1 MDWNSAFAAFV
12 RDERLHAAAIG
23 LAAFGIV
30 STMLTVLAKIRDANE
45 IAPVEPKT
53 QYITQETEDALP
65 NTTLDTLLQHP
76 NVSIRDVAT
85 RILCDRAI
93 NNKETLDILLHG
105 LAQEKYD
112 HRIKSLRALNLLM
125 GLSSSIYAAFVGFSS
140 SSLHLAFSDPDYML
154 RLHKQNAYFFIVCC
168 LEHCLNDCP
177 VPDLSDSHWDEYQLR
192 DKAEKLCLA
201 LAYQL
206 CSTHGARR
214 LAKAGFVEKWLA
226 KQDWGTQPEMRVVRF
241 AMYMGRKKNRI
252 VEVVNKLRQS
262 HSGMRALRNAK
273 LLKKPCQNSLPNSP
287 RSRQLRESSV
297 EQRRLRRQHR
307 EAMVL
312 NDGTRPLG
320 QADIIERDHDS
331 PV

>member
-1 MDWNSAFAAFV
+1 MDWKSTFAAFV

-45 IAPVEPKT
+45 ITPVEPKT

-65 NTTLDTLLQHP
+65 NSTLDTLLQHP

-93 NNKETLDILLHG
+93 NNKEILEILLHG
-105 LAQEKYD
+105 LAQEQYEY
-112 HRIKSLRALNLLM
+112 RIKSLRALNLLM
-125 GLSSSIYAAFVGFSS
+125 GLSSSN
-140 SSLHLAFSDPDYML
+140 PDYIL
-154 RLHKQNAYFFIVCC
+154 RLHKQNAYHFIVCC
-168 LEHCLNDCP
+168 LEHCLNDCA

-206 CSTHGARR
+206 CSNHGARK

-226 KQDWGTQPEMRVVRF
+226 KQDWGTHPEMRVLRF

-252 VEVVNKLRQS
+252 VEVVNKLRQC
-262 HSGMRALRNAK
+262 HSGMRALRDAK
-273 LLKKPCQNSLPNSP
+273 LLKEPSPNSLPNSP
-287 RSRQLRESSV
+287 RSRQLREGSV

-331 PV
+331 PA